1 VEIGDA
7 VGNSAVAASD
17 VRPYDEREPNLPG
30 HPGMSID
37 PQAAT
42 ELSLFGPRPLTTSAE
57 GETVPR
63 VRRHTAVVALGEIQG
78 VGHMTAI
85 RLYDSPNFD
94 SLFTAT
100 RDEAHWIA
108 SSAGV
113 ERPHAFADALVENRD
128 DALRRAA
135 ETLEQYEDRNVT
147 LVLDRDP
154 TYPDILKTIP
164 DPPRWLFV
172 RGNVSILSSQRLI
185 TVVGTRKPTDYGI
198 ALAIRV
204 AELLVKNDFVIVSGL
219 AEGIDGAVHD
229 QVVKMG
235 GQTVAILG
243 TGLENNFPQSTS
255 HLRNPIVKH
264 GGAIVTEYFNKEQYS
279 RQRFVQRNRI
289 QAALSQITVPVEAGV
304 PSGTLHTIRFADQ
317 FGRLVIGVRTPS
329 VPETALH
336 SFLREHGFPVVDVPE
351 SDDPFMAAVGTKYR
365 YQIFGQVGER
375 ERRVGEVDAI
385 IKYVRARAKRAGLG
399 EIEIR
404 QIVNGISGKDDTQEA
419 VNR

>member
-1 VEIGDA
+1 MT
-7 VGNSAVAASD
+7 N
-17 VRPYDEREPNLPG
+17 
-30 HPGMSID
+30 
-37 PQAAT
+37 
-42 ELSLFGPRPLTTSAE
+42 AE
-57 GETVPR
+57 GESVPR
-63 VRRHTAVVALGEIQG
+63 VRRQVAIVALGEIQG
-78 VGHMTAI
+78 VGHTTAI
-85 RLYDSPNFD
+85 RLYDSPHFD

-113 ERPHAFADALVENRD
+113 DRPHAFADALARNRD
-128 DALRRAA
+128 DALQRAA

-147 LVLDRDP
+147 LILDRDP
-154 TYPDILKTIP
+154 AYPSILKSIP

-185 TVVGTRKPTDYGI
+185 TVVGTRKPSHYGI
-198 ALAIRV
+198 ALANRI

-229 QVVKMG
+229 QVVTMG
-235 GQTVAILG
+235 GQTIAILG
-243 TGLENNFPQSTS
+243 TGLENNFPQSTA
-255 HLRNPIVKH
+255 HLRSPIVKH

-304 PSGTLHTIRFADQ
+304 PSGTLHTIRFAEQ
-317 FGRLVIGVRTPS
+317 FGRLVVGVKTPG

-336 SFLREHGFPVVDVPE
+336 SLLRERGFPVIEVPE
-351 SDDPFMAAVGTKYR
+351 SDDPFMAAVATKYR

-375 ERRVGEVDAI
+375 ERRAGEVDAI
-385 IKYVRARAKRAGLG
+385 VKYVRARAKRAGLG

-404 QIVNGISGKDDTQEA
+404 QIVNGISGKDESEGV